1 LLAFYSGEKM
11 RRSDK
16 EIKNSQEI
24 ANIMEKALVCRIAL
38 VDDDY
43 PYIVPVNFVM
53 RDNHLYFH
61 SAAEG
66 KKIAMLKKNNRVSFE
81 ADDRVEIVRGDSPC
95 FWGTKYLS
103 VIGFGRAFL
112 IDEIEEKKKALN
124 CLMEKYSGKKD
135 FSYQEEALK
144 KVIIVDVQVDNITG
158 KKSGYK

>member
-1 LLAFYSGEKM
+1 M
-11 RRSDK
+11 RRADK
-16 EIKNSQEI
+16 EIKDSQKI
-24 ANIMEKALVCRIAL
+24 ANIMGKALVCRIAL

-53 RDNHLYFH
+53 RGKHLYFH

-66 KKIAMLKKNNRVSFE
+66 KKIAILRKNNRVSFE
-81 ADDRVEIVRGDSPC
+81 VDDCVEIIRGDSPC
-95 FWGTKYLS
+95 SWGTKYLS

-112 IDEIEEKKKALN
+112 IDEIEAKKKALN
-124 CLMEKYSGKKD
+124 CLMEKYAGKKD

-144 KVIIVDVQVDNITG
+144 KVIVVDVRIDNITG